1 MPEAIRLHPPC
12 TQEGLT
18 EGPRISRGFELNGV
32 PGQVRTANLPLRR
45 GMLYPIEL
53 LRHRSTTK
61 KRDAMDGVHV
71 NGQACFC
78 HVVRWAF

>member
-18 EGPRISRGFELNGV
+18 EGPRTSRGFELNGV

-45 GMLYPIEL
+45 VKNDLDQTAKPQYL
-53 LRHRSTTK
+53 LGFMGACIPTK
-61 KRDAMDGVHV
+61 LPV
-71 NGQACFC
+71 
-78 HVVRWAF
+78 